1 VQLEE
6 AVRQLPVPA
15 SQGARSVLINRLLNE
30 ENPAPQRQRPSVAMI
45 LGSWILDPRDSPQ
58 RRVGAGL
65 VAGIAAALLLFLTG
79 WWIFFHLQPSR
90 QSDTLP
96 VAVKKPAVDP
106 LVADLMRYNIILAK
120 ATTPRERVE
129 AMASVA
135 EELNQRSRQLAKKA
149 PPDDLKLLAGLYGRV
164 VHEGILARAEAL
176 PRQDRRPVLEPI
188 ASQLEKVESQARQ
201 MSEQPD
207 LSPQAA
213 QWLALIS
220 RDAGEGGK
228 NLRKLVQ
235 EAGL

>member
-1 VQLEE
+1 
-6 AVRQLPVPA
+6 
-15 SQGARSVLINRLLNE
+15 LIHRLLSE
-30 ENPAPQRQRPSVAMI
+30 EKPAPQRQRPSVARI
-45 LGSWILDPRDSPQ
+45 LGSWILDPRDPLP

-65 VAGIAAALLLFLTG
+65 VAGIAASLLLFLTG
-79 WWIFFHLQPSR
+79 WWILFHLQPPSI
-90 QSDTLP
+90 TNVHTP
-96 VAVKKPAVDP
+96 VAKKPAVDP
-106 LVADLMRYNIILAK
+106 LVADLMRYNIILARAK
-120 ATTPRERVE
+120 TPRERVE